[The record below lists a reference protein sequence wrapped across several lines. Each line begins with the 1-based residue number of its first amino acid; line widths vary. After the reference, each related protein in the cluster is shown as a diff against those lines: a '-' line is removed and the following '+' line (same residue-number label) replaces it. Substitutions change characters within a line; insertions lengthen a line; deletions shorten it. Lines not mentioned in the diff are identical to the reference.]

1 MILFYDL
8 ETTGLPKAGD
18 DPLRQPGIVQI
29 GAALVDPTAWD
40 KDDDGIQDEFN
51 MHVNPELMPDRFEP
65 GAVRVNGISWN
76 DCQDKPSFFTVGEEF
91 AKFSIGAHTRSGYN
105 IIDFDDK
112 ILMWQLRRY
121 GMEFN
126 FPWSPTVV
134 DVAKL
139 AKASGRYVGKKGP
152 KFPKLVELY
161 ADVTG
166 TKLTGAHD
174 AMYDIRATVRVAR
187 ILFAQG
193 FRIR

>member
-8 ETTGLPKAGD
+8 ETTGLPKPGN

-29 GAALVDPTAWD
+29 GAALVNPQHWND
-40 KDDDGIQDEFN
+40 DDDGIVDEFN
-51 MHVNPELMPDRFEP
+51 MLVNPELMPDRFEP
-65 GAVRVNGISWN
+65 GAVKVNGISWN
-76 DCQDKPSFFTVGEEF
+76 DAQDKPSFFTVGEEF
-91 AKFSIGAHTRSGYN
+91 AQFCIGATIRSGYN

-112 ILMWQLRRY
+112 ILMWQLQRY

-126 FPWSPTVV
+126 YPWTPKVV

-139 AKASGRYVGKKGP
+139 AKASGRYIGKKGP

-166 TKLTGAHD
+166 HKLEGAHD
-174 AMYDIRATVRVAR
+174 AMHDIRATVRVAR

-193 FRIR
+193 FGV

>member
-8 ETTGLPKAGD
+8 ETTGLPKPGD

-29 GAALVDPTAWD
+29 GAALVDPDVWEFD
-40 KDDDGIQDEFN
+40 NDGIEDEFN
-51 MHVNPELMPDRFEP
+51 MLVNPELLPDRFEP
-65 GAVRVNGISWN
+65 GAVKVNGISWN
-76 DCQDKPSFFTVGEEF
+76 DAQAHPSFFTVGEEF
-91 AKFSIGAHTRSGYN
+91 AKFCIGAHIRSGYN

-126 FPWSPTVV
+126 YPWAPTVV

-139 AKASGRYVGKKGP
+139 AKASGRYIGKKGP

-166 TKLTGAHD
+166 SKLEGAHD
-174 AMYDIRATVRVAR
+174 AMHDIRATVRVAR

-193 FRIR
+193 FRVR